1 MGSHPCEAGGA
12 LPAPVLPRPTIQL
25 NILTY
30 KLYWYCVDFN
40 YKVWCMTWQEFM
52 ALLVLATAMS
62 FTPGPNTTLSTALA
76 ANGGLRRAM
85 PFVCAV
91 PLGWSA
97 LLLVCAWG
105 VGALVLAVPLLA
117 WAVKAVGVAYLLW
130 LAGKLSQARQLSE
143 ASAAALSVGFWQGV
157 ALQFVNIKAWML
169 ALAIVSGWV
178 AGRADSTQRLAIVVP
193 TMLCFAFTSNIL
205 YAAMGSLLRDWLCG
219 PEGTGQRLRMFNQ
232 AMALVLVATAIWM
245 ATL

>member
-1 MGSHPCEAGGA
+1 MTH
-12 LPAPVLPRPTIQL
+12 
-25 NILTY
+25 
-30 KLYWYCVDFN
+30 KLYWYCVVFN
-40 YKVWCMTWQEFM
+40 YKVWHMTWQEFT

-97 LLLVCAWG
+97 LLLLCAWG
-105 VGALVLAVPLLA
+105 LGALVLAVPLLS

-130 LAGKLSQARQLSE
+130 LAWKLSQARQLSE

-169 ALAIVSGWV
+169 ALAIVSGWI
-178 AGRADSTQRLAIVVP
+178 AGHAEPTQRLAIVVP
-193 TMLCFAFTSNIL
+193 TMMGYAFTSNFL
-205 YAAMGSLLRDWLCG
+205 YATMGSLLRDWLRG
-219 PEGTGQRLRMFNQ
+219 PEGTGTRLRLFNQ
-232 AMALVLVATAIWM
+232 AMAVVLVATALWM
-245 ATL
+245 GAL

>member
-1 MGSHPCEAGGA
+1 MQ
-12 LPAPVLPRPTIQL
+12 QL
-25 NILTY
+25 GTVISTTV
-30 KLYWYCVDFN
+30 CR
-40 YKVWCMTWQEFM
+40 MTWQEFT

-91 PLGWSA
+91 PLGWGI

-105 VGALVLAVPLLA
+105 LGALVLAVPWLSLT
-117 WAVKAVGVAYLLW
+117 VKAVGVAYLLW
-130 LAGKLSQARQLSE
+130 LAWKLSQARQLNE
-143 ASAAALSVGFWQGV
+143 ASAAALMVGFWQGV

-178 AGRADSTQRLAIVVP
+178 AGRTDPTQRLAIVVP
-193 TMLCFAFTSNIL
+193 TMLCFAFTSNFL
-205 YAAMGSLLRDWLCG
+205 YASMGSLLRNWLRG
-219 PEGTGQRLRMFNQ
+219 PEGTGTRLRLFNR
-232 AMALVLVATAIWM
+232 AMALVLVATALWM
-245 ATL
+245 AAL